1 MPQITLADR
10 LEGETKK
17 SLIDIAHLLAVKI
30 PSKLRK
36 ADFAA
41 ALNIFI
47 LSHPERW
54 LNQLPQYDLM
64 LLNQLVKEEKSR
76 YIEVPDSLITPI
88 VESLSL
94 VIPQR
99 EDAAEGMVRYYI
111 DEDLRQIISP
121 LIPDVLSSSRH
132 TNRFVYEQLFR
143 GITNLY
149 GMLPYK
155 ELLRLMTKYS
165 SQSEE
170 FYLNPNI
177 LLNSLEI
184 RKNLF
189 HYVEENKMEL
199 FAQSSFLH
207 DPDSLDKMLYERRS
221 IPSLK
226 SFTREEVLDAGKKPV
241 FHIASQQTESIKKY
255 MMERL
260 DYSDIAADSI
270 LELLWYTLQTDGNN
284 TSLISQILGGK
295 LNSLQELQE
304 GMNRFMDYCNQVP
317 RWFLKGYSPNE
328 SNRFFDFNTLLR
340 EPPKLVAGPNM
351 KAAGM
356 DITPEMQEELNV
368 MFRNNFTEEKIGRN
382 DLCPCGSGKKYKKC
396 CGAN

>member
-1 MPQITLADR
+1 MVQITLADR
-10 LEGETKK
+10 LEEQTKK
-17 SLIDIAHLLAVKI
+17 SLIDMAHLLAVKI

-47 LSHPERW
+47 LTHPERW
-54 LNQLPQYDLM
+54 LNQLPLYDLM
-64 LLNQLVKEEKSR
+64 LLNQLVKEGKSR
-76 YIEVPDSLITPI
+76 YIEVQDSLSTPI
-88 VESLSL
+88 IESLFL

-99 EDAAEGMVRYYI
+99 EDISEGMVRYYI
-111 DEDLRQIISP
+111 AEDLRPIISP
-121 LIPDVLSSSRH
+121 LIADVLSSSRH
-132 TNRFVYEQLFR
+132 AKRFLYEQLFR

-155 ELLRLMTKYS
+155 ELLRLMAKYS
-165 SQSEE
+165 PQSEE

-177 LLNSLEI
+177 LQHSLEI

-199 FAQSSFLH
+199 FAQSAFLVN
-207 DPDSLDKMLYERRS
+207 PDSLDEMLYERSS
-221 IPSLK
+221 IPSFK
-226 SFTREEVLDAGKKPV
+226 SFTREEVLDAGKKPF
-241 FHIASQQTESIKKY
+241 FHIASQQTETIKKY

-260 DYSDIAADSI
+260 AYSDIAADSI
-270 LELLWYTLQTDGNN
+270 LEVLWYTLQTDGNH
-284 TSLISQILGGK
+284 TSLITLILGGK

-304 GMNRFMDYCNQVP
+304 GMNRFMDYCNQIP
-317 RWFLKGYSPNE
+317 RWFLKGYSSNE
-328 SNRFFDFNTLLR
+328 SNGFFDLDTLLR

-356 DITPEMQEELNV
+356 DIIPEMQEELNV
-368 MFRNNFTEEKIGRN
+368 VFRNNFTEQKIGRN